1 MKITIEGANS
11 WLCIRLILMSLAI
24 IMGTLGYCLFGKFE
38 NSALAGL
45 LVSYIVS
52 FKDDII
58 YLAISFCALHLKMV
72 SVERLVNFSKLTP
85 EISYKSYLDNWK

>member
-1 MKITIEGANS
+1 
-11 WLCIRLILMSLAI
+11 MSLAI

-52 FKDDII
+52 FEDDIE
-58 YLAISFCALHLKMV
+58 YLAVSFCALHLKMV

-85 EISYKSYLDNWK
+85 EISYKSYSDNWN